1 MDWLMAG
8 MDLVALVGATLFMSV
23 LSRRSLSAAAVDG
36 R

>member
-1 MDWLMAG
+1 

-23 LSRRSLSAAAVDG
+23 LSRRSLAASAVDG

>member
-23 LSRRSLSAAAVDG
+23 LSRRSLAASAVDG